1 MDTLT
6 RKEGYITP
14 YAAAELLS
22 VSVKTIYK
30 LCGSGELEAVKIGR
44 SVRILGTSLQD
55 FIARNTVRRPEE
67 PPQEPEPIIPPQPKR
82 KLSPA
87 GFVFLPPRS

>member
-1 MDTLT
+1 MDTLI
-6 RKEGYITP
+6 RKERYITP

-44 SVRILGTSLQD
+44 SVRVLSASLED
-55 FIARNTVRRPEE
+55 FIARNTVRRLEE
-67 PPQEPEPIIPPQPKR
+67 PPQEPEPFIPHQPKR
-82 KLSPA
+82 KQPRA